1 MARRAM
7 KRAHAIGCTVVCLLP
22 EAAWAHGQE
31 ILLLPFGQ
39 LIALVAAGVIAWR
52 VCRWAVL
59 RCAVFLAAIAVALVT
74 WTLPKAVED
83 ALVGR
88 QPSEGRLFL
97 LGLAPA
103 IVAGVIALLWRS
115 FSREDR
121 T

>member
-1 MARRAM
+1 M
-7 KRAHAIGCTVVCLLP
+7 P

-39 LIALVAAGVIAWR
+39 LIALVVAGVIAWR
-52 VCRWAVL
+52 VSRLVVVRWT
-59 RCAVFLAAIAVALVT
+59 VFLTALAVAFTT

-88 QPSEGRLFL
+88 QPSEGGLFM

-103 IVAGVIALLWRS
+103 IAAGVIALLWRS
-115 FSREDR
+115 FGREDR